1 MQNNPAATMPSSR
14 KLIAY
19 TAPYVAIVLLFAV
32 GSLVR
37 WSGWI
42 RSPEFWI
49 YPIQAIASGVILIF
63 FWREYEWERPAK
75 PAFTIVVGILVFV
88 IWIAPQQFLQFAPRP
103 EGFNPDVFAGNSA
116 AYWGTVIFR
125 FLRLVIVVPLAEEI
139 FWRGF
144 LLRYPIKEEFEQ
156 VPFGTFSWLSFAI
169 VTLLFGLSHLVAD
182 WPVAV
187 LTGAIYNGVAY
198 RTKSLS
204 ACVFAHAIT
213 NLLLGLWIMQTK
225 EWGFW

>member
-1 MQNNPAATMPSSR
+1 MPNSR
-14 KLIAY
+14 KLVAY
-19 TAPYVAIVLLFAV
+19 TAPYVAIVLLFGV
-32 GSLVR
+32 GSFLR
-37 WSGWI
+37 WSGWLH
-42 RSPEFWI
+42 SPEFWI
-49 YPIQAIASGVILIF
+49 YPIQAIASGVLLIF
-63 FWREYEWERPAK
+63 YWREYEWQGPAK
-75 PAFTIVVGILVFV
+75 TTFTIMVGILVFV
-88 IWIAPQQFLQFAPRP
+88 IWIAPQQFLQFTPRS
-103 EGFNPDVFAGNSA
+103 EGFNPDVFAGNPA

-125 FLRLVIVVPLAEEI
+125 FLRLVIIVPLAEEI

-144 LLRYPIKEEFEQ
+144 LLRYPIKEDFEQ

-169 VTLLFGLSHLVAD
+169 VTLLFGFSHLVAD

-204 ACVFAHAIT
+204 ACVLAHATT
-213 NLLLGLWIMQTK
+213 NLLLGLWIMKTK

>member
-1 MQNNPAATMPSSR
+1 MPNGR
-14 KLIAY
+14 KFIAY
-19 TAPYVAIVLLFAV
+19 TAPFVAFVILFAIGSSLRWV
-32 GSLVR
+32 G
-37 WSGWI
+37 WFH
-42 RSPEFWI
+42 SPEFWI
-49 YPIQAIASGVILIF
+49 YPIQAIASGVLLIF
-63 FWREYEWERPAK
+63 FWQEYRWQRPAK
-75 PAFTIVVGILVFV
+75 PTFTIVVGILVFV
-88 IWIAPQQFLQFAPRP
+88 LWIAPQQFLQFAPRT
-103 EGFNPDVFAGNSA
+103 EGFNPDVFAGNPA

-125 FLRLVIVVPLAEEI
+125 FLRLVVVVPLAEEI

-144 LLRYPIKEEFEQ
+144 LLRYPIDEDFEQ

-169 VTLLFGLSHLVAD
+169 VTLLFGFSHSVAD

-204 ACVFAHAIT
+204 ACVLAHATT
-213 NLLLGLWIMQTK
+213 NLLLGLWIMKTK